1 MTIWRDWSAV
11 DSNTGKPRPGATH
24 SWWHYCERCAKLAGP
39 IAGPVGPR
47 GWVSDSDE
55 GVPDVVVEGARLRH
69 TCAPEAP
76 KVRLERAPQRALRVS
91 VKPRWRPEE
100 DAIVLAHSVTEAAK
114 LLRRSVPSVS
124 GRRKRLIADG
134 ILPRNRHASERRA
147 WTEDENRL
155 AATLPLDE
163 VVRITGRSV
172 KSVRARQWVL
182 AKRQAAA

>member
-1 MTIWRDWSAV
+1 MTIWRDWTAV
-11 DSNTGKPRPGATH
+11 HSITGKPRPGATAT
-24 SWWHYCERCAKLAGP
+24 WWHYCFHCQVITGP
-39 IAGPVGPR
+39 IPGPEGPR

-76 KVRLERAPQRALRVS
+76 KVRRERAPQRALKVS